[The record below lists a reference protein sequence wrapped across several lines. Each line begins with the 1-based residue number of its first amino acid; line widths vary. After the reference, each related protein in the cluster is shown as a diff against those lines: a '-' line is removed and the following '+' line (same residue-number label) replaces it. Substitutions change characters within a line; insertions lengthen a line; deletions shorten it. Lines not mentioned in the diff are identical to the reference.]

1 MARSPGRGQ
10 CTGQRSHWD
19 SVRHWGRGG
28 PSDKLPHRDVKA
40 DAQRSLVTTEPQ
52 SRFLHLC
59 LGGSRGGKQISNK
72 MKENKIYS
80 TDPKVQEPRVQSA
93 MWSIPYW
100 AAQITAQSSMQL
112 SENFIL
118 QTENKPHSIH
128 LVSPFSL
135 ISLLDL
141 KRLLYLLTSEPQ
153 HKLRPI
159 WPLPQTPAYESLRE
173 TQVGNKTVLAVFS

>member
-1 MARSPGRGQ
+1 M
-10 CTGQRSHWD
+10 
-19 SVRHWGRGG
+19 
-28 PSDKLPHRDVKA
+28 
-40 DAQRSLVTTEPQ
+40 TTEPQ
-52 SRFLHLC
+52 SRTYTC
-59 LGGSRGGKQISNK
+59 AWESSRGGKQISNK

-80 TDPKVQEPRVQSA
+80 TDPKVQEPCQSA
-93 MWSIPYW
+93 MWSVYW

-118 QTENKPHSIH
+118 QAENKPHSIH

-135 ISLLDL
+135 GSLLDL

-159 WPLPQTPAYESLRE
+159 WPLPRHQHMNHRE
-173 TQVGNKTVLAVFS
+173 TQVGNKTVLSVFMNF